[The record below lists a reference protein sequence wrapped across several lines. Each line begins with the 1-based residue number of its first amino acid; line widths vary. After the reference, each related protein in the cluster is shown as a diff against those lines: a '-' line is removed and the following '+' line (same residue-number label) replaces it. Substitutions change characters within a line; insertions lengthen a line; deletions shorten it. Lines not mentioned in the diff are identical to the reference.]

1 MRKTP
6 SVKSLCAVWPN
17 VPAPAWQAWKDA
29 ARTGTRRAIM
39 EAANVLLEGYGVE
52 AILDPET
59 RDTYRCH
66 ALMEYVNMGDTYTS
80 TLMMH
85 RSGSVT
91 IGCWGDWVES
101 MERRGVHF
109 D

>member
-6 SVKSLCAVWPN
+6 SVKVLCEAFPEVSAEDWK
-17 VPAPAWQAWKDA
+17 AWKDA
-29 ARTGTRRAIM
+29 AREGKRQATM
-39 EAANVLLEGYGVE
+39 EAADKLLGGYGIE

-66 ALMEYVNMGDTYTS
+66 ALVEYVNMGDTYTA
-80 TLMMH
+80 TLLLH
-85 RSGSVT
+85 PSGT
-91 IGCWGDWVES
+91 ITVGCWGAWVES